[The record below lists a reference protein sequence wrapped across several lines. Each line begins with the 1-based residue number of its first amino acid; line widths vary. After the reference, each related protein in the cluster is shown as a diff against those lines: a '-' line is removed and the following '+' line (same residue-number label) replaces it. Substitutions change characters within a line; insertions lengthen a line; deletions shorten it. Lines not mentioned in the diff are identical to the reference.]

1 MPNEEQQSPL
11 TFEQRMEVLT
21 RRDETLRMKME
32 LAQRKREAGRAG
44 REEVDQ
50 RLQALLRVAE
60 ARTQRLKDLNDPP

>member
-1 MPNEEQQSPL
+1 
-11 TFEQRMEVLT
+11 MEVLT